1 MDHLPRI
8 DDVMVVAPWCL
19 EIRWAQPADR
29 APVPPAIS
37 RVDLSG
43 WVATGGDVL
52 APLRDLKLFNQ
63 ATVGNYGA
71 SVTWDHG
78 EGDLSIDALHVK
90 ELVEQQKPF
99 STDELNAWQNR
110 HSLSNN
116 ESADLIHVALSTWNE
131 YKAGRK
137 VPKRVGML
145 LRAFD
150 RDPLLLQAHFRPR
163 KSGRPKA
170 DEASIADRIQ
180 NSNGGNF

>member
-99 STDELNAWQNR
+99 STRAQRMAEQAQPLEQRVSRSDPRRVEHLERVQGGPKGAKARR
-110 HSLSNN
+110 H
-116 ESADLIHVALSTWNE
+116 
-131 YKAGRK
+131 
-137 VPKRVGML
+137 
-145 LRAFD
+145 AFA
-150 RDPLLLQAHFRPR
+150 RFR
-163 KSGRPKA
+163 S
-170 DEASIADRIQ
+170 
-180 NSNGGNF
+180 